1 MGALPESRLFQR
13 PIPPIVPSQPKERH
27 PDESPMIRARD
38 EARLQAA
45 FSKERIMLSA
55 LFPAFA
61 RRRYV
66 WRPAVDL
73 TNPRIAAVLTTF
85 SSN

>member
-1 MGALPESRLFQR
+1 MF
-13 PIPPIVPSQPKERH
+13 
-27 PDESPMIRARD
+27 
-38 EARLQAA
+38 
-45 FSKERIMLSA
+45 SA

-61 RRRYV
+61 RRRFV